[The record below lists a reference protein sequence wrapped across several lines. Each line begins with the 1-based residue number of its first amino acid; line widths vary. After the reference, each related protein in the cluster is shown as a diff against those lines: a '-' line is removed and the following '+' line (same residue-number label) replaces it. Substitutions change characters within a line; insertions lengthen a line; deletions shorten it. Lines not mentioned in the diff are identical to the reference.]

1 MQSYLLALLLGYV
14 IGSFP
19 TAYLLVK
26 WRHKTD
32 IRNVGSGNVGT
43 LNSYEVTGSK
53 LVGVAVLLMD
63 FLKGVVA
70 VLVASVVAGKGF
82 GVEAA
87 GCIGAVVGHNFPV
100 WLGFKGGRG
109 LATAAGGVTLLG
121 WFLLPIWLA
130 SWYIGNKFFRDV
142 NLGNTVATLS
152 LVVAVLIVPDG
163 QLVKVLS
170 ASADPAY
177 FRVFVLVLAMII
189 LSRLIQPVREY
200 FAQRRVQR

>member
-1 MQSYLLALLLGYV
+1 MQSYFIAILAGYV

-19 TAYLLVK
+19 TAYILVK

-32 IRNVGSGNVGT
+32 IRNAGSGNVGT

-53 LVGVAVLLMD
+53 LVGVVVLLVD
-63 FLKGVVA
+63 FLKGIAA
-70 VLVASVVAGKGF
+70 VLCASVVAGKGF

-121 WFLLPIWLA
+121 WFLLPIWLTT
-130 SWYIGNKFFRDV
+130 WYIGNKIFRDV

-152 LVVAVLIVPDG
+152 LVVAALVVPDA
-163 QLVKVLS
+163 QLLQLLTALS
-170 ASADPAY
+170 EPVD
-177 FRVFVLVLAMII
+177 FRIFVLLLSMII

-200 FAQRRVQR
+200 IAHRQATG